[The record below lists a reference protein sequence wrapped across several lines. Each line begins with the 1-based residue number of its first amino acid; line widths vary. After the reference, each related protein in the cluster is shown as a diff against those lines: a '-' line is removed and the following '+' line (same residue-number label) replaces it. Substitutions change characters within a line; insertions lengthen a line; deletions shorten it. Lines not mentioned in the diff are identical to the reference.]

1 MSMPKNLGR
10 RAILAGV
17 GMTLAGSVIAGT
29 TDANASTTGPVTNA
43 VTKSTKVADSNVS
56 VRTSGHRISGRA
68 AIKDTTSG
76 NDFVAVQVFLQR
88 WVNGHWITVVKGT
101 RKAGNNYAVS
111 TTGTRTCTAGRYY
124 RALANYNWTN
134 KARWSAA
141 TKPVTC

>member
-29 TDANASTTGPVTNA
+29 TDANASTGPVANA
-43 VTKSTKVADSNVS
+43 VTKSTKLADSNVS

-76 NDFVAVQVFLQR
+76 NDFVAVQVSLQR
-88 WVNGHWITVVKGT
+88 WVNDHWITVVKGP
-101 RKAGNNYAVS
+101 RKTGNNYAVS
-111 TTGTRTCTAGRYY
+111 TIGTRTCTAGRYY
-124 RALANYNWTN
+124 RAIANYNWTN
-134 KARWSAA
+134 RSRWSAA